1 MQTEILSGLY
11 NEKSSLSRKSLMAKR
26 FRDRAEAGKQ
36 LAQRLLD
43 YAQNPQAIVLGL
55 PRGGV
60 PIAAQIA
67 QTLQVPLDICLVHKL
82 GVPGDPEV
90 AMGAIDLQGRRYIN
104 ERIVAALQISPAS
117 IDRVAASELQELQ
130 RRDLVYRGTRPTV
143 DLRDRIAILVDDGL
157 ATGATIKAA
166 IEVVQQQQP
175 AQIVVAVPIAF
186 RGAVDELLDKIDLF
200 VCLMV
205 PSPFDA
211 IGSWYE
217 NFDQTTDKEV
227 IDLLAKSID

>member
-1 MQTEILSGLY
+1 MS
-11 NEKSSLSRKSLMAKR
+11 KR

-36 LAQRLLD
+36 LAQRLVS
-43 YAQNPQAIVLGL
+43 YAQHPQAIVLGL

-60 PIAAQIA
+60 PVAYPIS
-67 QTLQVPLDICLVHKL
+67 QTLQLPLDICLVHKL

-90 AMGAIDLQGRRYIN
+90 AMGAIDLQGKRYLN

-117 IDRVAASELQELQ
+117 IDRVAEIELKELQ
-130 RRDLVYRGTRPTV
+130 RRDLVYRGNRPAI
-143 DLRDRIAILVDDGL
+143 DLRDRIAIVVDDGL
-157 ATGATIKAA
+157 ATGATMKAA
-166 IEVVQQQQP
+166 IEVIHHQQP

-186 RGAVDELLDKIDLF
+186 RGAVDELLDAIDLF

-205 PSPFDA
+205 PSPFYA

-217 NFDQTTDKEV
+217 NFTQTTDEQV
-227 IDLLAKSID
+227 IDLLDRSIQ